1 MNDKNPVAIQPAHRE
16 RSAHRAG
23 RALICTFLAGFL
35 GATQAADKELLIG
48 VNDALTGPGAVY
60 GLPQSNAVAM
70 AVEEINAKGGIKAG
84 ADVYKLK
91 IVSTDDKA
99 NPTEATNSVRKLLD
113 RDGVKYLVGFCCSGS
128 TSAVSSFIGKENAVM
143 LVGNAAERAITAAGN
158 PNLFRTRPPAD
169 YTGAAAGAFVGKRG
183 AKNIAVIGS
192 LDVSF
197 YTQYLDAFEREFAK
211 SGGKI
216 IAKETFGL
224 KDRDMTPQLTKVR
237 SLNPDALLVLGYVEP
252 AAFVYRQSIELGMKL
267 PRYGFTS
274 GSEEQFLKVASSE
287 QMEGVWDLRP
297 TELTVEALD
306 ANAKTYIAGYTK
318 KFGIPPS
325 PSSPYAYD
333 QGYVLKAAI
342 ERAGSADDTKKV
354 LDEIRKLQVPKEAVM
369 KYLPTGGTMF
379 DINGQAYTSNG
390 AFQWQKGKWEYV
402 SDLPSDT
409 KTYSDYLRSL
419 RK

>member
-1 MNDKNPVAIQPAHRE
+1 MKTMYRKFAFTAVV
-16 RSAHRAG
+16 
-23 RALICTFLAGFL
+23 GFL
-35 GATQAADKELLIG
+35 SASLGGFSWAAEKELVLG

-60 GLPQSNAVAM
+60 GLPQSNAVKM
-70 AVEEINAKGGIKAG
+70 AADEINAKGGIKVG

-91 IVSTDDKA
+91 VISNDDKA
-99 NPTEATNSVRKLLD
+99 NPTEATNSVRKLID
-113 RDGVKYLVGFCCSGS
+113 RDNVKYLLGFCCSGS
-128 TSAVSSFIGKENAVM
+128 TSAVASFIEKENVVM
-143 LVGNAAERAITAAGN
+143 LVGNAAERAITAKGI

-169 YTGAAAGAFVGKRG
+169 FTGAAAGTFVAKRG

-197 YTQYLDAFEREFAK
+197 YTQYLDAFEREINKA
-211 SGGKI
+211 GGKI
-216 IAKETFGL
+216 VAKETFGL

-237 SLNPDALLVLGYVEP
+237 ALNPDALLILGYVEP
-252 AAFVYRQSIELGMKL
+252 AAFVYRQATELGMKL

-274 GSEEQFLKVASSE
+274 GSEEQFLRVATSE

-306 ANAKTYIAGYTK
+306 ANAKTYVTNYTS
-318 KFGIPPS
+318 KFGSAPS

-333 QGYVLKAAI
+333 QVYVLKNAI
-342 ERAGSADDTKKV
+342 ESAGGADDTKKV
-354 LDEIRKLQVPKEAVM
+354 IAAIRKLAVPKEAVM
-369 KYLPTGGTMF
+369 KYLPTAGTMF
-379 DINGQAYTSNG
+379 DVNGQAYTSNG
-390 AFQWQKGKWEYV
+390 AFQWQKGKWVYV

-419 RK
+419 RN

>member
-1 MNDKNPVAIQPAHRE
+1 MKTMSRKFAFTAVVGLL
-16 RSAHRAG
+16 SASLG
-23 RALICTFLAGFL
+23 GFSW
-35 GATQAADKELLIG
+35 AAEKELVLG

-60 GLPQSNAVAM
+60 GLPQSNAVKM
-70 AVEEINAKGGIKAG
+70 AADEINAKGGIKVG

-91 IVSTDDKA
+91 VISNDDKA
-99 NPTEATNSVRKLLD
+99 NPTEATNSVRKLID
-113 RDGVKYLVGFCCSGS
+113 RDNVKYLLGFCCSGS
-128 TSAVSSFIGKENAVM
+128 TSAVASFIEKENVVM
-143 LVGNAAERAITAAGN
+143 LVGNAAERAITAKGI

-169 YTGAAAGAFVGKRG
+169 FTGAAAGTFVAKRG

-197 YTQYLDAFEREFAK
+197 YTQYLDAFEREINKA
-211 SGGKI
+211 GGKI
-216 IAKETFGL
+216 VAKETFGL

-237 SLNPDALLVLGYVEP
+237 ALNPDALLILGYVEP
-252 AAFVYRQSIELGMKL
+252 AAFVYRQATELGMKL

-274 GSEEQFLKVASSE
+274 GSEEQFLRVATSE

-306 ANAKTYIAGYTK
+306 ANAKTYVTNYTS
-318 KFGIPPS
+318 KFGTAPS

-333 QGYVLKAAI
+333 QVYVLKNAI
-342 ERAGSADDTKKV
+342 ESAGGADDTKKV
-354 LDEIRKLQVPKEAVM
+354 IAAIRKLAVPKEAVM
-369 KYLPTGGTMF
+369 KYLPTAGTMF
-379 DINGQAYTSNG
+379 DVNGQAYTSNG
-390 AFQWQKGKWEYV
+390 AFQWQKGKWVYV

-419 RK
+419 RN

>member
-1 MNDKNPVAIQPAHRE
+1 MKTMYRKFAFTAVV
-16 RSAHRAG
+16 
-23 RALICTFLAGFL
+23 GFL
-35 GATQAADKELLIG
+35 SASLGGFSWAAEKELVLG

-60 GLPQSNAVAM
+60 GLPQSNAVKM
-70 AVEEINAKGGIKAG
+70 AADEINAKGGIKVG

-91 IVSTDDKA
+91 VISNDDKA
-99 NPTEATNSVRKLLD
+99 NPTEATNSVRKLID
-113 RDGVKYLVGFCCSGS
+113 RDNVKYLLGFCCSGS
-128 TSAVSSFIGKENAVM
+128 TSAVASFIEKENVVM
-143 LVGNAAERAITAAGN
+143 LVGNAAERAITAKGI

-169 YTGAAAGAFVGKRG
+169 FTGAAAGTFVAKRG

-197 YTQYLDAFEREFAK
+197 YTQYLDAFEREINKA
-211 SGGKI
+211 GGKI
-216 IAKETFGL
+216 VAKETFGL

-237 SLNPDALLVLGYVEP
+237 ALNPDALLILGYVEP
-252 AAFVYRQSIELGMKL
+252 AAFVYRQATELGMKL

-274 GSEEQFLKVASSE
+274 GSEEQFLRVATSE

-306 ANAKTYIAGYTK
+306 ANAKTYVTNYTS
-318 KFGIPPS
+318 KFGTAPS

-333 QGYVLKAAI
+333 QVYVLKNAI
-342 ERAGSADDTKKV
+342 ESAGGADDTKKV
-354 LDEIRKLQVPKEAVM
+354 IAAIRKLAVPKEAVM
-369 KYLPTGGTMF
+369 KYLPTAGTMF
-379 DINGQAYTSNG
+379 DVNGQAYTSNG
-390 AFQWQKGKWEYV
+390 AFQWQKGKWVYV

-419 RK
+419 RN